1 MNPTETDEWRQL
13 AQIASTLT
21 NTPSSTLIAEPHRH
35 AALQHGFAGCSYDF
49 TKQRFSAAQ
58 LPSLFRLATALK
70 VEEKRDQML
79 AGQIINTSENRAVL
93 HTALRGGANLAD
105 QTLLDSIDQQRLH
118 MYELAGS
125 IRDGQWRG
133 HTGKPIADVVHIGIG
148 GSHLGPQLVIEALA
162 NASTCQLNIHFVANI
177 DAHDLDAVLP
187 KLNPETALFIIA
199 SKSFS
204 TLETQVNASSA
215 RSWFLERGGRREDIA
230 KHFVAVTNNV
240 EAAAKFGLP
249 EENLLPMSDWVGG
262 RFSLWS
268 SVGLTIAIKIGSEN
282 HQALLDGAKQ
292 MDQHFA
298 QAECDTNIPIL
309 SALFATW
316 NFNFLGATSHAVLSY
331 DERLRLLPNFLQQ
344 LEMESNGKS
353 VDIDGQ
359 PVNFHT
365 MAVLWGGT
373 GTNGQHAY
381 HQLLHQGTRAFSADF
396 IVVGKDD
403 YGRREHHDWLMA
415 NAFGQSQAMAQGYQT
430 EGEPHRNVAGNH
442 PNTVIVLDELGPQQ
456 LGGLLATYEHKVFAQ
471 AAIWNINAFD
481 QWGVE
486 LGKNLSVPIYSA
498 LQGDLVADSLDP
510 STQGLVN
517 SVKKPQNPT

>member
-1 MNPTETDEWRQL
+1 MTPTETDEWRQL

-21 NTPSSTLIAEPHRH
+21 DMPSAALIAEPQRQ
-35 AALQHGFAGCSYDF
+35 AALQHELAGCSFDF
-49 TKQRFSAAQ
+49 TKQRFSVAA
-58 LPSLFRLATALK
+58 LPALYKLAATLK
-70 VEEKRDQML
+70 VAEKRDRML
-79 AGQIINTSENRAVL
+79 SGQVINTSENRAVL
-93 HTALRGGANLAD
+93 HTALRGGSNLTNQA
-105 QTLLDSIDQQRLH
+105 LLDSIEQQRLR
-118 MYELAGS
+118 MYALSEA
-125 IRDGQWRG
+125 IRDGSWRG

-162 NASTCQLNIHFVANI
+162 NASTSELKIHFVANI
-177 DAHDLDAVLP
+177 DAHDLTAVLP
-187 KLNPETALFIIA
+187 KLNPETTLFIIA

-204 TLETQVNASSA
+204 TRETQVNASSA
-215 RSWFLERGGRREDIA
+215 RSWFLERGGHRPDIA

-268 SVGLTIAIKIGSEN
+268 AVGLPIAIKIGSKN
-282 HQALLDGAKQ
+282 HQVLLDGAQ
-292 MDQHFA
+292 EMDLHFA
-298 QAECDTNIPIL
+298 QAEYEANIPVL

-373 GTNGQHAY
+373 GTNSQHAY
-381 HQLLHQGTRAFSADF
+381 HQLLHQGTHAFSADF
-396 IVVGKDD
+396 IVVGKDEHD
-403 YGRREHHDWLMA
+403 MREHHDWLMA

-430 EGEPHRNVAGNH
+430 EDEPHRNVVGNH
-442 PNTVIVLDELGPQQ
+442 PNTVIVVDELGPKQ
-456 LGGLLATYEHKVFAQ
+456 LGGLLATYEHKVFTQ

-486 LGKNLSVPIYSA
+486 LGKNLSIPIYRA
-498 LQGDLVADSLDP
+498 LQADNVVGSLDP
-510 STQGLVN
+510 STTELVN
-517 SVKKPQNPT
+517 RVKKPQNRT